1 MEASHCSLRVLPLP
15 EGFALSVHAF
25 AEVGGRCLF
34 VCLLPVLAVGLRCP
48 GPLLLLSMVALQV
61 GAIKFF
67 VPDKGYGFIVP
78 DDNSGD
84 VFFHYSALSNAGA

>member
-1 MEASHCSLRVLPLP
+1 MEASHCSLCVLPLP

-25 AEVGGRCLF
+25 AEVRQVF